1 VPTDARHILNAAADI
16 LATAGVENPRGDARL
31 LLGLAM
37 GRDGPVLPHEDLD
50 NYNEA
55 IATSFDDLIAR
66 RVGGEPVS
74 RMRGWREFWSLRFAI
89 NEATLDP
96 RPDSE
101 CLVEAAIAFG
111 RLRDTG
117 DPAKPL
123 KIADLGTGSGCL
135 LLACLSELPVAIGVG
150 IDINGSAI
158 AMARANA
165 TALGLDDRARFI
177 ERSFTVLAKDKGPDT
192 DPDTDLDTGITAQD
206 FDIILCN
213 PPYIPSAEI
222 AGLADEVALYDPHLA
237 LDGGDDGLSAW
248 RALMPNIAA
257 LLTIG
262 GRAFVEIGDGQED
275 DVDLIA
281 AAAGLYPDGRVL
293 DLSGTIRTLIY
304 RPAGPLDGSEEHA
317 ADLE

>member
-1 VPTDARHILNAAADI
+1 MPTDARHILNAAADT

-31 LLGLAM
+31 LLGLAL

-55 IATSFDDLIAR
+55 IAASFDELIAR

-101 CLVEAAIAFG
+101 CLVEAATAFG
-111 RLRDTG
+111 RLKDTG

-135 LLACLSELPVAIGVG
+135 LLACLSELPAASGVG

-165 TALGLDDRARFI
+165 AALGLDDRARFI
-177 ERSFTVLAKDKGPDT
+177 ERSFTALAKNQDPDT
-192 DPDTDLDTGITAQD
+192 DPEPDMPAQD

-222 AGLADEVALYDPHLA
+222 AGLADEVALYDPRLA
-237 LDGGDDGLSAW
+237 LDGGDDGLTAW
-248 RALMPNIAA
+248 RDLMPNIAA

-304 RPAGPLDGSEEHA
+304 RQAGPIDGSAEHA
-317 ADLE
+317 ADL